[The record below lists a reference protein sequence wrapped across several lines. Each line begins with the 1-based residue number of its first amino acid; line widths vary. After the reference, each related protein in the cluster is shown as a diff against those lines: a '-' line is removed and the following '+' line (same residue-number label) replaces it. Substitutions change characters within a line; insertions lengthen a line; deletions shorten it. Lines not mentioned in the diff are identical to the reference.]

1 MCTMNRFR
9 RPGRDVAAL
18 LSVGLGIAVVVLAQ
32 IVEGGKLRALV
43 QPTAALVVFGGTAAA
58 LLLSFPLSQLRRT
71 LKALAHA
78 FRPVPE
84 VEQEL
89 VNRFEQYAVRLRRRG
104 IASLEPEVAAA
115 ADPFLA
121 RAMGMVVDGVPPGD
135 IRQALTTFNHAAQDA
150 EEECASVLE
159 TAAGYAPTLGILGAV
174 LGLIRVM
181 ENLATP
187 AAVGAGIA
195 VAFVA
200 TVYGV
205 GLANLV
211 LLPLAARLRSM
222 SRAAALSRDIVTEG
236 SVVLRQGLHPR
247 VVEAH
252 LGGFVRNRK
261 RENVEGAA

>member
-1 MCTMNRFR
+1 MKRFR
-9 RPGRDVAAL
+9 RSGRDAAAL
-18 LSVGLGIAVVVLAQ
+18 ASIGLGIAVVVLAQ
-32 IVEGGKLRALV
+32 IAEGGRLRALL

-58 LLLSFPLSQLRRT
+58 LLLSFPLSHLRRT
-71 LKALAHA
+71 LEAVSRA
-78 FRPVPE
+78 FRGAPE
-84 VEQEL
+84 VEHEL
-89 VNRFEQYAVRLRRRG
+89 VNRFEQYAARQRRRG
-104 IASLEPEVAAA
+104 VASLEPEAAA
-115 ADPFLA
+115 ATDPFLA
-121 RAMGMVVDGVPPGD
+121 RAMGLVVDGVAPAD

-150 EEECASVLE
+150 DEECVLVLE

-211 LLPLAARLRSM
+211 LLPLAARLRSN
-222 SRAAALSRDIVTEG
+222 SRGAALSRDITIEG
-236 SVVLRQGLHPR
+236 CVALRQGLHPR

-252 LGGFVRNRK
+252 LGGFIRGRT
-261 RENVEGAA
+261 RQNVEGAA